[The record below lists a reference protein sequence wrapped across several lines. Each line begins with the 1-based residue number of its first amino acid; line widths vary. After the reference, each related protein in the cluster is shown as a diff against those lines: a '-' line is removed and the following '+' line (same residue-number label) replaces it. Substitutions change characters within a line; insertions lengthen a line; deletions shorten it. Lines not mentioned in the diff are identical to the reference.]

1 MEAKNEP
8 ETRPKKRTRKRIFI
22 GLGVFV
28 LILVLIV
35 LLVVPGFISS
45 EKGRRLILSKV
56 NSSIDGEADFGDLSM
71 SWFKG
76 IKLTDLK
83 FNDALGKIAFT
94 AKQIDTKPHYMSI
107 IAGNISFGKT
117 IVQEPIVKI
126 DLSIPQTRRYR
137 RSNRIVLAGQ
147 TTAPAA
153 LPIERIDLTI
163 KNGTVGLTG
172 KEGKSIEFS
181 KIDSHVNLQPPGKQ
195 TDFDINTTV
204 KNGSEEAKLQ
214 AEGSVKPA
222 KKTGWTYTGTNGQLT
237 VKVDKL
243 DLESLAPLFDLAG
256 VKIEAKGKLS
266 ANIEGAVKDGQ
277 IENLTAD
284 ITGKDLDVTGEIL
297 KSDRLKTKSLN
308 IDVKLHRE
316 KDLINIDKL
325 DFSSDWAN
333 AQAKG
338 ALPTNLGSL
347 PQFLNPKLPHDLKA
361 DFELDLAAL
370 LSQLPNTTGLKEGMA
385 VTEGKITGKVQT
397 QTKGGAKLL
406 QGSVNLLTL
415 VGKIGD
421 KQIKLSQPVKA
432 DLTIISDD
440 NGLNFDKLNL
450 TSSFATLDASGK
462 GETLNYDARADLA
475 LLQSEMGQF
484 VDIGP
489 YNFKGTFTAKGKIT
503 NPTEKMNIDGTAA
516 IENFVVSDTNGLKAE
531 ESKTDID
538 YKLGY
543 DPESQIININRVQ
556 LAASLGQ
563 LTIRDSAINLNPGSP
578 APIKLTAAASK
589 VNLSTLRP
597 FMILFA
603 SFPDDIVLDGIIDAE
618 LSITSKNHVY
628 TIKTDSA
635 AINNF
640 KLHSPGKTPF
650 EQSKV
655 SLIFDGDFDVKN
667 QNRLIRKLQLKGD
680 GIDVD
685 FGIEQSV
692 NGPNTTLQGK
702 GKIDYDWAK
711 IAGFASAFMPAGLVL
726 KGRQSDDLTFSSTY
740 PTDRTDRILANLST
754 KAAIGFEQGQ
764 YKGLNFSKTEM
775 PINIEK
781 GLLTI
786 PRFTTA
792 VNNGKL
798 SFAAKADF
806 KQVPTLLKVDGP
818 IQIAENIELNKEI
831 GKELLAQLN
840 PLFAEASDLSGKV
853 SFHCEKLV
861 MPMTKA
867 DKKYTSVIGTI
878 AIDDLRLEAAGLLGQ
893 IIQLA
898 GATDTG
904 QSFRI
909 RPTRFVLENDRLQY
923 DNMQLDIGDIPINF
937 SGVIGPAGALNMT
950 VTLPYTLKGAL
961 AHVDKGNGARRISLP
976 LTGTINNPK
985 LDTAKL
991 IEQEAIKQGLEMLE
1005 GLLR

>member
-8 ETRPKKRTRKRIFI
+8 KTRSKKKSRKKIYI
-22 GLGVFV
+22 GLSVFV
-28 LILVLIV
+28 LVLVLIV

-45 EKGRRLILSKV
+45 EKGRQLILSKV
-56 NSSIDGEADFGDLSM
+56 NNSIPGKADFGDLSM

-76 IKLTDLK
+76 IKLTDIT
-83 FNDALGKIAFT
+83 FNDALGKISFT
-94 AKQIDTKPHYMSI
+94 AKQVDSKPHYMSI
-107 IAGNISFGKT
+107 IAGNMSFGKT
-117 IVQEPIVKI
+117 IIQEPRVKI
-126 DLSIPQTRRYR
+126 DMSIPQTRRFR
-137 RSNRIVLAGQ
+137 RSNRVVFAGQ

-172 KEGKSIEFS
+172 KKGKSFEFS
-181 KIDSHVNLQPPGKQ
+181 KIDSHVNLKPPGKQ
-195 TDFDINTTV
+195 TDFDINATV
-204 KNGSEEAKLQ
+204 QNGLEKAKLH
-214 AEGSVKPA
+214 ADGNVKPA

-277 IENLTAD
+277 IDNIEAD
-284 ITGKDLDVTGEIL
+284 ITGKDLDVTGEVL
-297 KSDRLKTKSLN
+297 KSDRLRTKSLN
-308 IDVKLHRE
+308 IDVKLRRE
-316 KDLINIDKL
+316 KDLFNIEKL

-347 PQFLNPKLPHDLKA
+347 GQFLNPKLPHDLKA
-361 DFELDLAAL
+361 DFELDLAAA
-370 LSQLPNTTGLKEGMA
+370 LSQLPNTTGLKEGMS

-415 VGKIGD
+415 IGKIGD

-432 DLTIISDD
+432 DITIVSDD
-440 NGLNFDKLNL
+440 SGLNFDKLNL
-450 TSSFATLDASGK
+450 TSSFATLEAGSK
-462 GETLNYDARADLA
+462 GEILNYNARADLA

-489 YNFKGTFTAKGKIT
+489 YNLKGTFAAEGKIA

-516 IENFVVSDTNGLKAE
+516 IENFVVSDPNGLKAE
-531 ESKTDID
+531 EAKTDIN
-538 YKLGY
+538 YKLGF
-543 DPESQIININRVQ
+543 DPESQIINVNSIR

-589 VNLSTLRP
+589 VNLSKLRP

-603 SFPDDIVLDGIIDAE
+603 SFGDDIVLDGIVDAE
-618 LSITSKNHVY
+618 LNIASKNHVY

-640 KLHSPGKTPF
+640 KVRSPGKEPF

-655 SLIFDGDFDVKN
+655 SLIFDGDFDVKKR
-667 QNRLIRKLQLKGD
+667 NRLIRKLQLKGD
-680 GIDVD
+680 GVDVD

-692 NGPNTTLQGK
+692 KGPNTTLQGN

-711 IAGFASAFMPAGLVL
+711 IASFASAFIPEGLEL
-726 KGRQSDDLTFSSTY
+726 KGRQSDNLTFSSTY
-740 PTDRTDRILANLST
+740 PTERTDQILANLST
-754 KAAIGFEQGQ
+754 KAALGFEQCQ
-764 YKGLNFSKTEM
+764 YRGLNFSKTEM
-775 PINIEK
+775 PITVEK

-786 PRFTTA
+786 PPFTTG

-806 KQVPTLLKVDGP
+806 KQEPTLLKVDGP
-818 IQIAENIELNKEI
+818 IQIADNIELNSQI
-831 GKELLAQLN
+831 GKQLLMHLN
-840 PLFAEASDLSGKV
+840 PLFAETTDLSGKV
-853 SFHCEKLV
+853 SFNCEKLV

-867 DKKYTSVIGTI
+867 DKKYTSIIGTI
-878 AIDDLRLEAAGLLGQ
+878 AIDDLKLEAVGLLGQ
-893 IIQLA
+893 IIQFV
-898 GATDTG
+898 GANDVG
-904 QSFRI
+904 QTFRI

-923 DNMQLDIGDIPINF
+923 DNMQLDIGDIPVNF
-937 SGVIGPAGALNMT
+937 SGVIGPNGALDMT

-976 LTGTINNPK
+976 LTGTIKKPE

-991 IEQEAIKQGLEMLE
+991 IEQEAIKQGLDILE